1 MNRTR
6 SCPFRALGVITQV
19 PPHAAL
25 ATFPA
30 VRVPPNGNVNTLVIP
45 PRMQKVPLMG
55 AYPGVENTLPVP
67 YATSWP
73 VVSAAAGDTE
83 PASISAITT
92 RLRRNRKV
100 CLMGKS
106 SLGILDW
113 ARGRLAPISE
123 SQREAGRDPPIG
135 RPVREPLRHR
145 ARHLQRLEEFVFGS
159 HAQLQGIGLAV
170 RDGGGPLEERKDRER
185 LNDRIGGPHAPAE
198 GVA

>member
-6 SCPFRALGVITQV
+6 SCPFSALGVIAQV

-30 VRVPPNGNVNTLVIP
+30 VRVPPNGKVNTLVIP

-55 AYPGVENTLPVP
+55 AYPSVENTLPVP

-83 PASISAITT
+83 PVSTSASKT
-92 RLRRNRKV
+92 RLTRNRKV

-113 ARGRLAPISE
+113 ARGPEQPVA
-123 SQREAGRDPPIG
+123 QRQSA
-135 RPVREPLRHR
+135 
-145 ARHLQRLEEFVFGS
+145 
-159 HAQLQGIGLAV
+159 
-170 RDGGGPLEERKDRER
+170 
-185 LNDRIGGPHAPAE
+185 
-198 GVA
+198 